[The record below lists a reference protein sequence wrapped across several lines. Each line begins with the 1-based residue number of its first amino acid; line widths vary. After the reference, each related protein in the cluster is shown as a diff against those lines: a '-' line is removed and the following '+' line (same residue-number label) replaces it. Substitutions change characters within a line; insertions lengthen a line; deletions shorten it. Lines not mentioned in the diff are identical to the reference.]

1 MADYPAHLAREH
13 RLFDGRT
20 VAIRPARRDDVR
32 RMHEF
37 LKGLSGD
44 NLYFRFQK
52 WIGTPPEKLAQ
63 YLTNVDYDRNMA
75 FVCVTG
81 AGTDAPIVGDARY
94 DANADGESCEFGVMV
109 ADDWHNTGIAGLLMD
124 GLIRVA
130 RGRGLRR
137 MEGLVLATN
146 SAMLRFARGLGFEVV
161 VVPEDR
167 AMVRI
172 VKAL

>member
-20 VAIRPARRDDVR
+20 VAIRPARRDDAL

-63 YLTNVDYDRNMA
+63 YLADVDYDRSMA

-81 AGTDAPIVGDARY
+81 R
-94 DANADGESCEFGVMV
+94 
-109 ADDWHNTGIAGLLMD
+109 
-124 GLIRVA
+124 R
-130 RGRGLRR
+130 RGLKR

-161 VVPEDR
+161 AVPEDR
-167 AMVRI
+167 ATVRI